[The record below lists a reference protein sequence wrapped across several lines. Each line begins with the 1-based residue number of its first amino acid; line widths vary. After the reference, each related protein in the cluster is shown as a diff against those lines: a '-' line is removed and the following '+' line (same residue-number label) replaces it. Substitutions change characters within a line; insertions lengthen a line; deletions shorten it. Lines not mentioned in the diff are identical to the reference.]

1 MCVPPRGCLHRL
13 GYDRVCRAASHCCH
27 FRNRRELHNRCS
39 SIQMCQRSLL
49 RPHGAE
55 VIRNATVAHG
65 GQLCP
70 LMAVKMSRGHRF
82 RHISDLVQSTRGQFG
97 IWVKLFS
104 NKGTRRRLLIGCG
117 TQWRQSNT
125 ALLMRLMMLC

>member
-1 MCVPPRGCLHRL
+1 MCRREAVYTGVVMTESAELLHT
-13 GYDRVCRAASHCCH
+13 VAISE
-27 FRNRRELHNRCS
+27 NRRELHNRCS

-97 IWVKLFS
+97 IWVKLFN